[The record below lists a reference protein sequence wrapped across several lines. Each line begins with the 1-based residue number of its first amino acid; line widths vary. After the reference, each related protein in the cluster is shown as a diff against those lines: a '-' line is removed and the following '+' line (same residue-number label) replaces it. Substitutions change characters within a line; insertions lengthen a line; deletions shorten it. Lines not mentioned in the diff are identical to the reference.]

1 MKVRWEFL
9 RKGSKFERTVK
20 SRDPLLK
27 KIISYPELNEIF
39 GDEWIETQKNLG
51 FFPFIHQRLA
61 DLESSITD
69 VKHLSG
75 FNKWVTNITS
85 NPLEFYSYE
94 FEILEFSRMSS
105 LADHMEIYPP
115 IDKGDLEHTPLSELR
130 ILRNNIEFY
139 IEMSK
144 LRSISNPKNKIERL
158 IKKGKRQIPK
168 NSVGFIFT
176 DVSDITLKEYN
187 YIDDDGRLIWEVK
200 SNLEVLDNE
209 VDQFFRGKNTRIL
222 GVAFNES
229 YLISDEKFKIGI
241 YNQHTLVPNKFNK
254 LKLDDIQIKN
264 LIFPTNRHS

>member
-85 NPLEFYSYE
+85 NPLEYSGKWGEYVPTIHGYSDSE
-94 FEILEFSRMSS
+94 KAVITDKLSYHIT
-105 LADHMEIYPP
+105 ADCKPNVSY
-115 IDKGDLEHTPLSELR
+115 
-130 ILRNNIEFY
+130 Y
-139 IEMSK
+139 YY
-144 LRSISNPKNKIERL
+144 NP
-158 IKKGKRQIPK
+158 
-168 NSVGFIFT
+168 
-176 DVSDITLKEYN
+176 
-187 YIDDDGRLIWEVK
+187 
-200 SNLEVLDNE
+200 
-209 VDQFFRGKNTRIL
+209 
-222 GVAFNES
+222 
-229 YLISDEKFKIGI
+229 
-241 YNQHTLVPNKFNK
+241 
-254 LKLDDIQIKN
+254 
-264 LIFPTNRHS
+264 